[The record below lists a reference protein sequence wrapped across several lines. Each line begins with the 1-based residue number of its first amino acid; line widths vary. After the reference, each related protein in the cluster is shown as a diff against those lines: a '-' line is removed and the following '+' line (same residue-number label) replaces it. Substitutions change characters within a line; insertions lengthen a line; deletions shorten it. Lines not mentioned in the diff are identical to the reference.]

1 MYSTDTSSGL
11 MHFIASC
18 ADTQSQSS
26 LWCQFPREAEG
37 YAEQPR
43 KLDSGAT
50 SLLRNSELSQQPQEF
65 GYCCFPSHS
74 RELQVHKEQSKY
86 YILLRQKGQRC
97 PVLGASIPIPI
108 FPLYPPGS
116 GNRCETKSICDQ
128 GLGSGVS
135 DAPAPEPIMPASELQ
150 VWEQGPLHPC
160 LCLWLGIKVLL
171 TSFWYSFSA
180 FREPSE
186 GGGDQRPK
194 KVATGAERWDSL
206 MNATPPST
214 LWACSQRPA

>member
-1 MYSTDTSSGL
+1 M
-11 MHFIASC
+11 
-18 ADTQSQSS
+18 QSS
-26 LWCQFPREAEG
+26 
-37 YAEQPR
+37 
-43 KLDSGAT
+43 
-50 SLLRNSELSQQPQEF
+50 
-65 GYCCFPSHS
+65 
-74 RELQVHKEQSKY
+74 
-86 YILLRQKGQRC
+86 
-97 PVLGASIPIPI
+97 
-108 FPLYPPGS
+108 PGS
-116 GNRCETKSICDQ
+116 RTLGRVFSGTLNFPNNHRSSVTVAFLVIPGNSKSIRSKVRTTFCSGRRVRDALCWGHPSPFPYSHCIHRVQETDAKQSRICDQ

-135 DAPAPEPIMPASELQ
+135 DAPAPEPVMPASELQ

-194 KVATGAERWDSL
+194 KVATDAERWDSL